1 MISSFNVIVKSPSA
15 SKSGVIGPDINPIN
29 ATFIYTIHNPLYG
42 KNNIKINADSKNS
55 YEDLKRKNLLL
66 QGYSNSNTDILEY
79 FDNSYTDSSVVKSL
93 KMTSKGFYS
102 YSKVLDD
109 KTIDKLVSITEEKI
123 KESTNDILN
132 AKFDINPKRIGGKDL
147 GCEFCKF
154 KDICFKTEKDVV
166 NLKEYKNLEFLEG
179 EESGMD

>member
-1 MISSFNVIVKSPSA
+1 MQLPVY
-15 SKSGVIGPDINPIN
+15 
-29 ATFIYTIHNPLYG
+29 IYLTRNYP
-42 KNNIKINADSKNS
+42 KFNNIKVAGFYLQKILNNEINADSKTS

-79 FDNSYTDSSVVKSL
+79 FDNSYTDSNVVKSL

-109 KTIDKLVSITEEKI
+109 KTIDKLVCITEEKI
-123 KESTNDILN
+123 KQSTNDILN
-132 AKFDINPKRIGGKDL
+132 AKYDINPKRIGGKDL

-179 EESGMD
+179 DANGMD